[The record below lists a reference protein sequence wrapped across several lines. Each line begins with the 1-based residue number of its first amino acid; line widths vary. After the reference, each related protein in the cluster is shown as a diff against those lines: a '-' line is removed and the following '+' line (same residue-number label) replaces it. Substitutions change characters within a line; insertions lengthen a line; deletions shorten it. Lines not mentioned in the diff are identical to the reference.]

1 MENLQKVRQVIATG
15 VPSAEELLNRARQ
28 LGPVLQE
35 RAKQCE
41 EMRRMPPETFEA
53 FKEAGFYRI
62 LQPRAYGG
70 YEYWPSVFYDV
81 VSEIARRC
89 PSSAWALGII
99 GIHNWEVALMDPK
112 VGEDLWSQDS
122 EIFFSSS
129 YAPFGKARRVEGGYE
144 VEGRWGWSSGCDQAT
159 WVILGAL
166 VEMENG
172 ELNHLALLVE
182 PGDYEID
189 HSSWNSVGLTG
200 TGSKDIIVKGAF
212 VPAYRVHNISHTYQ
226 MRDPGRAV
234 FTADT
239 YALAFGSV
247 FAFALTSVLVGIA
260 DGALNFYSNYIA
272 KRTNAYNGSSFKQD
286 ALAQQILADAHS
298 LVDGAHLRMKRNF
311 EEMAD
316 FVARGEEVPFARRV
330 FYKWDA
336 ANIAKQCRDAV
347 NILTQGCGGSV
358 FDADVQ
364 MQRYFRD
371 ANVAA
376 NHLFINHQKSS
387 VNYGAFLLSGQ
398 NSDLML

>member
-1 MENLQKVRQVIATG
+1 MDNLQRESRAIATE
-15 VPSAEELLNRARQ
+15 VPSSDDLLYRARQ
-28 LGPVLQE
+28 LGPLLRE

-41 EMRRMPPETFEA
+41 EGRRMPPETFAA

-62 LQPRAYGG
+62 LQPKAYGG
-70 YEYWPSVFYDV
+70 YEYWPTVFYDV
-81 VSEIARRC
+81 VSEIARHC

-99 GIHNWEVALMDPK
+99 GIHNWEVALMDPRAAK
-112 VGEDLWSQDS
+112 DLWSRDT
-122 EIFFSSS
+122 ETFYSSS

-166 VEMENG
+166 VEMEDG
-172 ELNHLALLVE
+172 EVNHLALLVE
-182 PGDYEID
+182 SGDYEID

-200 TGSKDIIVKGAF
+200 SGSKDIVVRGAF
-212 VPAYRVHNISHTYQ
+212 VPAYRVHNISRTYQ
-226 MRDPGRAV
+226 MRDPGRV
-234 FTADT
+234 IFTADT
-239 YALAFGSV
+239 YKLAFGTV
-247 FAFALTSVLVGIA
+247 FAFVLTSVLVGIA
-260 DGALNFYSNYIA
+260 DGALDFYVDYIA

-298 LVDGAHLRMKRNF
+298 LVDGAHLRLKRNF
-311 EEMAD
+311 DEMAA
-316 FVARGEEVPFARRV
+316 FVSRGEEIPLARRV

-347 NILTQGCGGSV
+347 NMLTHACGGSV

-371 ANVAA
+371 ANVGA

-387 VNYGAFLLSGQ
+387 VNFGAFMLSGQ